1 MVVGPV
7 TAAVMPASCP
17 SHYEMQ
23 DMSPID
29 VEKLRKK
36 LTSLRETPRS
46 MKSTAFRS
54 TGLKYANETDLVS
67 GSGAAY
73 YGGRWNPI
81 GTRAIY
87 ASLDPVTAV
96 KEAYQQ
102 FLHFGFS
109 ARNIKPRV
117 IAGIEFR
124 CSALLDLTIATN
136 RRKLAVSLDD
146 LLKEPWAEKQ
156 QRGRTALTQLIAIEA
171 AAADFEGILTFSAQ
185 NRGGRNIVIFPDSL
199 HLQSFVRPLSP
210 DELPPHPTDW

>member
-1 MVVGPV
+1 M
-7 TAAVMPASCP
+7 CC
-17 SHYEMQ
+17 
-23 DMSPID
+23 
-29 VEKLRKK
+29 
-36 LTSLRETPRS
+36 
-46 MKSTAFRS
+46 F
-54 TGLKYANETDLVS
+54 
-67 GSGAAY
+67 
-73 YGGRWNPI
+73 
-81 GTRAIY
+81 
-87 ASLDPVTAV
+87 
-96 KEAYQQ
+96 Q

-185 NRGGRNIVIFPDSL
+185 NQGGKNIVIFPDSL